1 MKRFFNLVITN
12 MANALKPIIILAVI
26 TVAVQVIL
34 YSFSL
39 FAREDYKDN
48 TNLMIMAEEENII
61 CEKPINFMDESYVR
75 LFIFVT
81 NITVI
86 VSIMLV
92 KNNSREKDA
101 KLSMLRLLPVKRS
114 ILFRAKATANTILIV
129 GIYIIN
135 VACLGISY
143 MVYNTVVHEK
153 FREARIE
160 RVDDFFTVIMLVEL
174 IVCVI
179 SAIILSAIDSK
190 KAYSVY
196 SE

>member
-12 MANALKPIIILAVI
+12 MVNAIKPIIILAVI
-26 TVAVQVIL
+26 TVAVQVLL

-101 KLSMLRLLPVKRS
+101 KTSILRLLPVKRS
-114 ILFRAKATANTILIV
+114 ILFRAKATANTILIA

-160 RVDDFFTVIMLVEL
+160 RVDDFYAVIMLVEL

-179 SAIILSAIDSK
+179 GAIILSAIDSK
-190 KAYSVY
+190 KAYSIY